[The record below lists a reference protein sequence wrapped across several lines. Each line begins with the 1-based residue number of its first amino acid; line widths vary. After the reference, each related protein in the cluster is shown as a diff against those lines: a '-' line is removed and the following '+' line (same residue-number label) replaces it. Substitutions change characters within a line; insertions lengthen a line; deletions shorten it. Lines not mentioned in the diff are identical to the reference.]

1 MSACANRPLLSD
13 HQHHANLKGPEPK
26 LAANPHPQIRLAMA
40 FKFSLGAAKA
50 ANAKAKAEEDAK
62 EREEKLALEKVMADF
77 EEEHSGSKGILGESE
92 RDHEA
97 EEDVFVPTGS
107 KRHFTGRQRSM
118 KSGPGTLEPEPLDGF
133 PRQGGP
139 GRLPPQAPSRFGG
152 GVPSRPSGLESARQV
167 ENVYTTLVAKASN
180 LPPTIDSR
188 RVEELFADFPSLKV
202 TKVEKIPPQGPA
214 IKGRPSATMKV
225 VFDKDAV
232 ARDLDDAMMKLN
244 DKKYLGRGY
253 YLHLDRYLGGK
264 AADTTQSKEAFGAR
278 WQAPELP
285 KGYAPPP
292 DLGGG
297 NRDGPRQDRD
307 QLIVTANLP
316 PDMAM
321 TRLIH
326 QTIEG
331 VIEGGIEFEAALMND
346 PQVQDEERFAWLYDQ
361 KHPLNRYYRWRLH
374 QIVCDTSNSEIFENF
389 GLWNGP
395 TEPLADEFAGDLGAI
410 DLVDNSSDSD
420 EEEVKHQHKPLP
432 IGDNYPGRVDN
443 GYGILN
449 PYSRAMLLWLLTTL
463 PPGSLVIDDVAAIS
477 VFAVEH
483 AAHGMDEVV
492 DILLANVVEPFQ
504 LTDANSRKRAPET
517 EGKDDIRRPDVRQVT
532 LNALRIVHDVLFTT
546 SKESGV
552 AYRYRLAIGTQLM
565 DRKIFEHLEQLPA
578 ALAMGRM
585 TERSYRDEVNSI
597 LKVWEEESFFEKA
610 TLEHLEEVFNARERQ
625 KEQDENERKLAGR
638 RKRKLAPKAVSARKA
653 EAANANEGEDVDAD
667 ADELQTPDPLVAEEA
682 VDDAPRFT
690 LTTAESSTADATSK
704 SLETVEQPVARQAA
718 APEEIPG
725 ETAAAR
731 ARRLRPK
738 AEDMFAS
745 DEE

>member
-1 MSACANRPLLSD
+1 
-13 HQHHANLKGPEPK
+13 
-26 LAANPHPQIRLAMA
+26 MA
-40 FKFSLGAAKA
+40 FKFSLGASKA
-50 ANAKAKAEEDAK
+50 NKPQLNAKAKADEEAK
-62 EREEKLALEKVMADF
+62 EREDKAALEKVMAEF
-77 EEEHSGSKGILGESE
+77 EEEHGGGKSVLGAPE
-92 RDHEA
+92 RDHGD

-133 PRQGGP
+133 TRQGVP
-139 GRLPPQAPSRFGG
+139 GRLAPQASSRFAGG
-152 GVPSRPSGLESARQV
+152 MPRGPAASEGPKQA

-180 LPPTIDSR
+180 LPPTIDPQ
-188 RVEELFADFPSLKV
+188 RVEELFAGFPALKV
-202 TKVEKIPPQGPA
+202 TKVEKVPPGGPA
-214 IKGRPSATMKV
+214 LKSRPSATMKV

-232 ARDLDDAMMKLN
+232 ARDLDEVMMKLN

-264 AADTTQSKEAFGAR
+264 AADTAHVKEPFGAR
-278 WQAPELP
+278 WQAPEAT

-297 NRDGPRQDRD
+297 SRDGPREDRD

-316 PDMAM
+316 PDMA
-321 TRLIH
+321 TLRLIH

-331 VIEGGIEFEAALMND
+331 VILGGVEFEAALMND

-374 QIVCDTSNSEIFENF
+374 QVVCDTSNSEIFEDY

-395 TEPLADEFAGDLGAI
+395 TEPLSDEFADDLGAF
-410 DLVDNSSDSD
+410 DPADEDSDSD
-420 EEEVKHQHKPLP
+420 EEEQKPQHKPLP

-443 GYGILN
+443 GYGILS
-449 PYSRAMLLWLLTTL
+449 PRSRAMLLWMLTSL
-463 PPGSLVIDDVAAIS
+463 PLGSIVIDDIAAIS

-504 LTDANSRKRAPET
+504 LTDANPRKRIPEVD
-517 EGKDDIRRPDVRQVT
+517 GKDDIRRPDIRQVT

-546 SKESGV
+546 SKESGI
-552 AYRYRLAIGTQLM
+552 AYRYRLTIGTQLVEK
-565 DRKIFEHLEQLPA
+565 KIFDHLAQLPA
-578 ALAMGRM
+578 QLEMGRM
-585 TERSYRDEVNSI
+585 TERSYRDEVNII
-597 LKVWEEESFFEKA
+597 LKVWEDESFFEKA
-610 TLEHLEEVFNARERQ
+610 TLEHLDEVFNARDRQ
-625 KEQDENERKLAGR
+625 REQDEHERKLTER
-638 RKRKLAPKAVSARKA
+638 RKRKLAPKARPTKQVEESKD
-653 EAANANEGEDVDAD
+653 EKENEGEEDMEI
-667 ADELQTPDPLVAEEA
+667 DEGQTPDVE
-682 VDDAPRFT
+682 VDDESGEDRPPSPSP
-690 LTTAESSTADATSK
+690 AESPTAPAIQDSETSV
-704 SLETVEQPVARQAA
+704 LTLPMVD
-718 APEEIPG
+718 EIPG

>member
-1 MSACANRPLLSD
+1 
-13 HQHHANLKGPEPK
+13 
-26 LAANPHPQIRLAMA
+26 MA

-50 ANAKAKAEEDAK
+50 SKTQQNAKAKAEEEAK

-77 EEEHSGSKGILGESE
+77 EEEHSGNQGILGEPE
-92 RDHEA
+92 RDA
-97 EEDVFVPTGS
+97 RDEEDVFVPTGN

-118 KSGPGTLEPEPLDGF
+118 KSGPGTLESEPLDGF
-133 PRQGGP
+133 SRPGAA
-139 GRLPPQAPSRFGG
+139 GRLQPQGQSRFGG
-152 GVPSRPSGLESARQV
+152 GVPTRPSGLDGPRQA

-180 LPPTIDSR
+180 LPPTIDPQ

-202 TKVEKIPPQGPA
+202 TKVEKVPPQGPA
-214 IKGRPSATMKV
+214 PKGRPAATMKV
-225 VFDKDAV
+225 VFDNNAV
-232 ARDLDDAMMKLN
+232 ARDLDEAMMKLN

-264 AADTTQSKEAFGAR
+264 AADTAQVKEPFGAR
-278 WQAPELP
+278 WQAPEVP

-297 NRDGPRQDRD
+297 NRGGPREDRE

-321 TRLIH
+321 LRLLH

-331 VIEGGIEFEAALMND
+331 VILGGVEFEAALMND

-374 QIVCDTSNSEIFENF
+374 QVVCDTSNAEIFDHY

-395 TEPLADEFAGDLGAI
+395 TEPLADEFAGDLGSF
-410 DLVDNSSDSD
+410 DPVDDDSDSD
-420 EEEVKHQHKPLP
+420 EEETKQPHKPLP

-443 GYGILN
+443 GYGILD
-449 PYSRAMLLWLLTTL
+449 PRSRTMLLWMLTSL
-463 PPGSLVIDDVAAIS
+463 PPGSIVIDDIAAIS

-504 LTDANSRKRAPET
+504 LTDANARRRATDT
-517 EGKDDIRRPDVRQVT
+517 EGKDDVRRPDIRQVT

-552 AYRYRLAIGTQLM
+552 AYKYRLAIGTQLVS
-565 DRKIFEHLEQLPA
+565 RKIFEYLEQLPA
-578 ALAMGRM
+578 KLEMGRM
-585 TERSYRDEVNSI
+585 TERSYRDEVNVI
-597 LKVWEEESFFEKA
+597 LKVWEDEAFFEKA

-625 KEQDENERKLAGR
+625 KEQEEQERKLAER
-638 RKRKLAPKAVSARKA
+638 RKRKLAPKSVPAKKAQSAQDDGA
-653 EAANANEGEDVDAD
+653 ADMDVDDVPTPDVEVEEEAAEEPVQSLPVP
-667 ADELQTPDPLVAEEA
+667 ELESTPSAQETSQPAVEA
-682 VDDAPRFT
+682 
-690 LTTAESSTADATSK
+690 
-704 SLETVEQPVARQAA
+704 PVAPER
-718 APEEIPG
+718 APVPDEFPG

>member
-1 MSACANRPLLSD
+1 
-13 HQHHANLKGPEPK
+13 
-26 LAANPHPQIRLAMA
+26 MA

-50 ANAKAKAEEDAK
+50 SKPQVNPKAKAEEEAK

-77 EEEHSGSKGILGESE
+77 EEEHGNNNNSILGESE
-92 RDHEA
+92 RDHKD

-133 PRQGGP
+133 PRPGAP
-139 GRLPPQAPSRFGG
+139 GRMAPQAQSRFGG
-152 GVPSRPSGLESARQV
+152 NVPTRPSAFEGVKQA

-180 LPPTIDSR
+180 LPPTIDAQ
-188 RVEELFADFPSLKV
+188 RVEQLFADFPSLKV
-202 TKVEKIPPQGPA
+202 TKVEKISPQGPTA
-214 IKGRPSATMKV
+214 KARPSATMKV

-244 DKKYLGRGY
+244 DKKYLGKGY

-264 AADTTQSKEAFGAR
+264 AADTAQVKEPFGAR
-278 WQAPELP
+278 WQAPDVP

-297 NRDGPRQDRD
+297 NRDGPREDRD

-321 TRLIH
+321 LRLIH

-331 VIEGGIEFEAALMND
+331 VILGGVEFEAALMND

-374 QIVCDTSNSEIFENF
+374 QVVCDTSNSEIFERY

-395 TEPLADEFAGDLGAI
+395 TEPLPDEFAGDLGAF
-410 DLVDNSSDSD
+410 DPADDDSDSD
-420 EEEVKHQHKPLP
+420 EEEQKPQHKPLP

-449 PYSRAMLLWLLTTL
+449 PRSRAMLLWLLTSL
-463 PPGSLVIDDVAAIS
+463 PPGSIVIDDIAAIS

-483 AAHGMDEVV
+483 AGQGMDEVV

-504 LTDANSRKRAPET
+504 LTDANSRKRAADT

-552 AYRYRLAIGTQLM
+552 AYKYRLAIGTQLV
-565 DRKIFEHLEQLPA
+565 DRKVFEHLEQLPA
-578 ALAMGRM
+578 QLGMGRM
-585 TERSYRDEVNSI
+585 TERSYRDEVNVI
-597 LKVWEEESFFEKA
+597 LKVWEDESFFEKA
-610 TLEHLEEVFNARERQ
+610 TMQHLDDVFNARERQ
-625 KEQDENERKLAGR
+625 KEQDEHERKLAER
-638 RKRKLAPKAVSARKA
+638 RKRKMAPRTTSAKKA
-653 EAANANEGEDVDAD
+653 ETVKGDEEEDMEI
-667 ADELQTPDPLVAEEA
+667 DEEETPDVRVEE
-682 VDDAPRFT
+682 
-690 LTTAESSTADATSK
+690 E
-704 SLETVEQPVARQAA
+704 EIVEQSAQLA
-718 APEEIPG
+718 APPESVTVPSAEDEPSEIANHPDLASSSRRTSVPDEIPG

>member
-1 MSACANRPLLSD
+1 
-13 HQHHANLKGPEPK
+13 
-26 LAANPHPQIRLAMA
+26 MA

-50 ANAKAKAEEDAK
+50 SKPPPNTKTKEDEEAK

-77 EEEHSGSKGILGESE
+77 EEEHQGNTSILGDSE
-92 RDHEA
+92 RDPRN

-133 PRQGGP
+133 PRPGAP
-139 GRLPPQAPSRFGG
+139 GRLAPQAQSRFGG
-152 GVPSRPSGLESARQV
+152 SVPTRPSTVEGPKQA

-180 LPPTIDSR
+180 LPPTIDPQV
-188 RVEELFADFPSLKV
+188 VEKLFADFPSLKV
-202 TKVEKIPPQGPA
+202 TKVERIPPHGPA
-214 IKGRPSATMKV
+214 AKARPSATMKI
-225 VFDKDAV
+225 VFDKDSA
-232 ARDLDDAMMKLN
+232 ARDLDEAMMKLN
-244 DKKYLGRGY
+244 DKKYMGRGY

-264 AADTTQSKEAFGAR
+264 AVDTAQVKEPFGAR

-285 KGYAPPP
+285 KGFAPPP

-297 NRDGPRQDRD
+297 HRDGPREDRD

-321 TRLIH
+321 LRLIH

-331 VIEGGIEFEAALMND
+331 VILGGVEFEAALMND

-374 QIVCDTSNSEIFENF
+374 QVVCDTSNSEIFERY

-395 TEPLADEFAGDLGAI
+395 TEPLADEFAGDLGAF
-410 DLVDNSSDSD
+410 DPADDDSDSD
-420 EEEVKHQHKPLP
+420 EEEPKPQHKPLP

-443 GYGILN
+443 GFGILN
-449 PYSRAMLLWLLTTL
+449 PRSRAMLLWLLTTL
-463 PPGSLVIDDVAAIS
+463 PPGSIVIDDIAAIS

-483 AAHGMDEVV
+483 AGQGMDEVV

-504 LTDANSRKRAPET
+504 LTDANTRKRGAEA
-517 EGKDDIRRPDVRQVT
+517 EGKEDMRRPDTRQVT

-552 AYRYRLAIGTQLM
+552 AYKYRLAIGTQLVE
-565 DRKIFEHLEQLPA
+565 RKVFEHLEQLPA
-578 ALAMGRM
+578 RLDMGRM
-585 TERSYRDEVNSI
+585 TEKSYRDEVNVI
-597 LKVWEEESFFEKA
+597 LKVWEDESFFEK
-610 TLEHLEEVFNARERQ
+610 TTMQHLDEVFNARERQ
-625 KEQDENERKLAGR
+625 KEQDEHERKLAER
-638 RKRKLAPKAVSARKA
+638 RKRKMAPKPTSTRKR
-653 EAANANEGEDVDAD
+653 EVVKDEEDVEAEPEAEEEEEDMEV
-667 ADELQTPDPLVAEEA
+667 DEGRTPDVQREEG
-682 VDDAPRFT
+682 V
-690 LTTAESSTADATSK
+690 
-704 SLETVEQPVARQAA
+704 VEDPVQLA
-718 APEEIPG
+718 APSEPASLPSAGESQPLPTDRHPEVESASSQAQVSEEIPG

-745 DEE
+745 DED

>member
-1 MSACANRPLLSD
+1 
-13 HQHHANLKGPEPK
+13 
-26 LAANPHPQIRLAMA
+26 MA
-40 FKFSLGAAKA
+40 FKFSLGAAKT

-62 EREEKLALEKVMADF
+62 EREEKLALEKVMADL

-139 GRLPPQAPSRFGG
+139 GRLPAQAPSRFGG
-152 GVPSRPSGLESARQV
+152 GVPSRPSGLDGARQS

-180 LPPTIDSR
+180 LPPTIDTR

-331 VIEGGIEFEAALMND
+331 VIEGGVEFEAALMND
-346 PQVQDEERFAWLYDQ
+346 PQVQDEERFAFLYDQ

-374 QIVCDTSNSEIFENF
+374 QVVCDTSNSEIFENF

-395 TEPLADEFAGDLGAI
+395 TEPLADEFAGDLSAL
-410 DLVDNSSDSD
+410 DLVDDSSESD
-420 EEEVKHQHKPLP
+420 EEEQKPQHKPLP
-432 IGDNYPGRVDN
+432 IGDNYPGRIDN

-449 PYSRAMLLWLLTTL
+449 PYSRAMLLWLLTSL

-504 LTDANSRKRAPET
+504 LTDANARKRAPET

-552 AYRYRLAIGTQLM
+552 AYRYRVAIGTQLV

-578 ALAMGRM
+578 ALGMGRM
-585 TERSYRDEVNSI
+585 TERSYRDEVNAI
-597 LKVWEEESFFEKA
+597 LKVWEEESFFEKS

-625 KEQDENERKLAGR
+625 KEQDENERKLAEK
-638 RKRKLAPKAVSARKA
+638 RKRKLAPKGAPAKKTEAVK
-653 EAANANEGEDVDAD
+653 ANEGGDVD
-667 ADELQTPDPLVAEEA
+667 ADELQTPDALDKDETIDDVPRVALPEA
-682 VDDAPRFT
+682 ETSPN
-690 LTTAESSTADATSK
+690 DATGK
-704 SLETVEQPVARQAA
+704 SPETVKQPVARQVAV
-718 APEEIPG
+718 PEEIPG

>member
-1 MSACANRPLLSD
+1 
-13 HQHHANLKGPEPK
+13 
-26 LAANPHPQIRLAMA
+26 MA

-50 ANAKAKAEEDAK
+50 SKASLNAKAKEEEEAK
-62 EREEKLALEKVMADF
+62 EREEKAALEKVMADF
-77 EEEHSGSKGILGESE
+77 EEEHSGNKGILGESE
-92 RDHEA
+92 RDHGE
-97 EEDVFVPTGS
+97 EEDVFVPTGN

-118 KSGPGTLEPEPLDGF
+118 KSGPGTLEPEQLDGF
-133 PRQGGP
+133 SRPGAP
-139 GRLPPQAPSRFGG
+139 GRLAPQAQSRFGS
-152 GVPSRPSGLESARQV
+152 GVPTRPSGLDGPKRA

-180 LPPTIDSR
+180 LPPTVDPQL
-188 RVEELFADFPSLKV
+188 VEQLFVDFPSLKV
-202 TKVEKIPPQGPA
+202 TKVERILPQGPA
-214 IKGRPSATMKV
+214 AKGRPSVTMKI
-225 VFDKDAV
+225 VFDKDAA
-232 ARDLDDAMMKLN
+232 ARDLDEAMMKLN
-244 DKKYLGRGY
+244 DKKYMGRGY

-264 AADTTQSKEAFGAR
+264 SVETAQAKEPFGAR

-285 KGYAPPP
+285 KGFAPPP

-297 NRDGPRQDRD
+297 NRDGPREDRD

-321 TRLIH
+321 LRLIH

-331 VIEGGIEFEAALMND
+331 VILGGVEFEAALMND

-374 QIVCDTSNSEIFENF
+374 QVVCDTSNSEIFERQ

-395 TEPLADEFAGDLGAI
+395 TEPLADEFAGDLGSFDPA
-410 DLVDNSSDSD
+410 DDESDSD
-420 EEEVKHQHKPLP
+420 EEEQKPQHKPLP

-443 GYGILN
+443 GFGILN
-449 PYSRAMLLWLLTTL
+449 PRSRAMLLWLLTSL
-463 PPGSLVIDDVAAIS
+463 PPGSIVIDDIAAIS

-483 AAHGMDEVV
+483 AGHGMDEVV

-504 LTDANSRKRAPET
+504 LTDANTRKRGAEM

-552 AYRYRLAIGTQLM
+552 AYKYRLAIGTQLV
-565 DRKIFEHLEQLPA
+565 DRKVFEHLEQLPA
-578 ALAMGRM
+578 HLALGRV
-585 TERSYRDEVNSI
+585 TEKSYRDEVNVI
-597 LKVWEEESFFEKA
+597 LKVWEDESFFEKV
-610 TLEHLEEVFNARERQ
+610 TMQHLDDVFNARERQ
-625 KEQDENERKLAGR
+625 KEQDDHERKLAER
-638 RKRKLAPKAVSARKA
+638 RKRKLAPKVTSTKGRELKDKVEEQM
-653 EAANANEGEDVDAD
+653 EAIEG
-667 ADELQTPDPLVAEEA
+667 QTPDVDMEMEMEEEEEEEEQVAEKPLQVEA
-682 VDDAPRFT
+682 PPEPVNLPSGEGTEAPST
-690 LTTAESSTADATSK
+690 EAHHEAE
-704 SLETVEQPVARQAA
+704 P
-718 APEEIPG
+718 APDRAQIPAEVPG

>member
-1 MSACANRPLLSD
+1 LA
-13 HQHHANLKGPEPK
+13 K
-26 LAANPHPQIRLAMA
+26 LATPPNGGTLIEMA
-40 FKFSLGAAKA
+40 FKFSLGGAKTGKPQP
-50 ANAKAKAEEDAK
+50 NAKAKAEEDAK

-77 EEEHSGSKGILGESE
+77 EEEHGGNKGILGESE
-92 RDHEA
+92 RDHGD

-133 PRQGGP
+133 PRPGAP
-139 GRLPPQAPSRFGG
+139 GRLPPQAPPRFAGS
-152 GVPSRPSGLESARQV
+152 VPTRPSALEGPRQA

-180 LPPTIDSR
+180 LPPTIDPQR
-188 RVEELFADFPSLKV
+188 IEELFADFPSLKV
-202 TKVEKIPPQGPA
+202 TKVEKIPPQGPTNKA
-214 IKGRPSATMKV
+214 RPSATMKV

-264 AADTTQSKEAFGAR
+264 AADTAQAKEPFGAR
-278 WQAPELP
+278 WQAPEVP

-297 NRDGPRQDRD
+297 NRDGQRQDRD

-321 TRLIH
+321 LRLIH

-331 VIEGGIEFEAALMND
+331 VIQGGVEFEAALMND

-374 QIVCDTSNSEIFENF
+374 QVVCDTSNSEIFERY

-395 TEPLADEFAGDLGAI
+395 TEPLADEFAGDLGAF
-410 DLVDNSSDSD
+410 DPVDDDSDSD
-420 EEEVKHQHKPLP
+420 EEEHKSQHKPLP

-449 PYSRAMLLWLLTTL
+449 PRSRAMLLWLLTSL
-463 PPGSLVIDDVAAIS
+463 PPGSIVVDDIAAIS

-504 LTDANSRKRAPET
+504 LTDANSRKRAPEI

-552 AYRYRLAIGTQLM
+552 AYKYRLAIGTQLVE
-565 DRKIFEHLEQLPA
+565 RKIFEHLEQLPS

-585 TERSYRDEVNSI
+585 TERSYRDEVNVI
-597 LKVWEEESFFEKA
+597 LKVWEDESFFEKA
-610 TLEHLEEVFNARERQ
+610 TLEHLDEVFNARERQ
-625 KEQDENERKLAGR
+625 KEQDETERKLAER
-638 RKRKLAPKAVSARKA
+638 RKRKLAPKVASAKKTETIKA
-653 EAANANEGEDVDAD
+653 NGEEDMDVDD
-667 ADELQTPDPLVAEEA
+667 GQTPDAQGGDDA
-682 VDDAPRFT
+682 VDDTPQVAAPD
-690 LTTAESSTADATSK
+690 AEHSPTDADLKAP
-704 SLETVEQPVARQAA
+704 ETVEQPVAERAA
-718 APEEIPG
+718 VPDEIPG

>member
-1 MSACANRPLLSD
+1 
-13 HQHHANLKGPEPK
+13 
-26 LAANPHPQIRLAMA
+26 MA

-50 ANAKAKAEEDAK
+50 SKIQPNAKAKAEEEAK
-62 EREEKLALEKVMADF
+62 EMEEKLALEKVMADF
-77 EEEHSGSKGILGESE
+77 EEEHSGNKGILGESE
-92 RDHEA
+92 RDHR

-118 KSGPGTLEPEPLDGF
+118 KSGPGTLESEPLDGF
-133 PRQGGP
+133 TRSGAA
-139 GRLPPQAPSRFGG
+139 GRLAPQTQSRFGG
-152 GVPSRPSGLESARQV
+152 NVPTRPSGLDGSRQA

-180 LPPTIDSR
+180 LPPAIDSQ

-214 IKGRPSATMKV
+214 AKGRPSATMKV
-225 VFDKDAV
+225 VFDKDAP
-232 ARDLDDAMMKLN
+232 ARDLDEAMMKLN

-264 AADTTQSKEAFGAR
+264 AAETTQVKEPFGAR
-278 WQAPELP
+278 WQAPEVP

-297 NRDGPRQDRD
+297 ARDGPREDRD

-316 PDMAM
+316 PDMA
-321 TRLIH
+321 TLRLIH

-331 VIEGGIEFEAALMND
+331 VISGGVEFEAALMND

-361 KHPLNRYYRWRLH
+361 KHPLNRYYRWRMH
-374 QIVCDTSNSEIFENF
+374 QVVCDTSNAEIFDHY

-395 TEPLADEFAGDLGAI
+395 TEPLADEFAGDLGSF
-410 DLVDNSSDSD
+410 DPVDDDSDSD
-420 EEEVKHQHKPLP
+420 EEEQKPQHKPLP
-432 IGDNYPGRVDN
+432 IGDNYPGRTDN
-443 GYGILN
+443 GYGILS
-449 PYSRAMLLWLLTTL
+449 PRSRAMLLWLLTSL
-463 PPGSLVIDDVAAIS
+463 PPGGIVIDDIAAVS

-483 AAHGMDEVV
+483 AGHGMDEVI

-504 LTDANSRKRAPET
+504 LTDANTRKRTADT
-517 EGKDDIRRPDVRQVT
+517 EGKEDARRPDVRQVT

-552 AYRYRLAIGTQLM
+552 AYKYRLAIGTQLVE
-565 DRKIFEHLEQLPA
+565 RKVFEHLEQLPA
-578 ALAMGRM
+578 QLGMGRM
-585 TERSYRDEVNSI
+585 TERSYRDEVNVI
-597 LKVWEEESFFEKA
+597 LKVWEDESFFEKA
-610 TLEHLEEVFNARERQ
+610 TMEHLDEVFNARERQ
-625 KEQDENERKLAGR
+625 KGQEEHERKLAER
-638 RKRKLAPKAVSARKA
+638 RKRKLATKTTSTRKA
-653 EAANANEGEDVDAD
+653 ETAKEEDEDEMEVDEGQSPDVQGKEDVV
-667 ADELQTPDPLVAEEA
+667 EQTLQVTPTPDVESQPQATGSEPPLEAEPASERA
-682 VDDAPRFT
+682 VVPD
-690 LTTAESSTADATSK
+690 
-704 SLETVEQPVARQAA
+704 
-718 APEEIPG
+718 EIPG